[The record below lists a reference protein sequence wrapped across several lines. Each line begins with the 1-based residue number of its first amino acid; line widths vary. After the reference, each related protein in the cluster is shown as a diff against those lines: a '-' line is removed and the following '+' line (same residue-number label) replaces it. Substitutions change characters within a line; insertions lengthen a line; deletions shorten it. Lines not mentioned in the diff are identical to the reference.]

1 MGDSRQET
9 LTKYLGDMKSVVSHV
24 RTAMERQKDELK
36 DQPDVA
42 QTIARI
48 ALTLGRQEEDLAA
61 RLATLGGSP
70 THPVKEAVSD
80 AFGLIAGLYNKVRT
94 EGGAK
99 ALRDDHVALN
109 LVYLSYSMLHTTA
122 IALAEPGTAEL
133 AGRAIREIARSVSEV
148 DRLVP
153 AVVLRELAD
162 GDLGTLDATAPEA
175 TRALI
180 GAAWPRGEAVA
191 PRSDLT
197 V

>member
-1 MGDSRQET
+1 MGDARQET

-42 QTIARI
+42 QAIARI

-80 AFGLIAGLYNKVRT
+80 AFGVIAGLYNKVRT

-122 IALAEPGTAEL
+122 VALSDPGTADL
-133 AGRAIREIARSVSEV
+133 AGRALREIARAVVEV

-153 AVVLRELAD
+153 PVVLRELSD
-162 GDLGTLDATAPEA
+162 GDRGTLDTAAPEA

-180 GAAWPRGEAVA
+180 AAAWPRTEATQPQSGVIA
-191 PRSDLT
+191 
-197 V
+197 